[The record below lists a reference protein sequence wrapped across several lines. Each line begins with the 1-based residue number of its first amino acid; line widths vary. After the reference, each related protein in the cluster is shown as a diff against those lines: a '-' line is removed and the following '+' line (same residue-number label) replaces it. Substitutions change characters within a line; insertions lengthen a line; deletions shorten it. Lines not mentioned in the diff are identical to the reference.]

1 MTSCENLHLFGIRDF
16 RAKPGWLDI
25 LRSCPHLRLKWKPTY
40 PQKVLHAFP
49 FQRVRR
55 SYIHD
60 AMMQLAYEHRRISGR
75 LYDAIDLQSLT
86 QADPVTNH

>member
-16 RAKPGWLDI
+16 QAKSGWLDS

-60 AMMQLAYEHRRISGR
+60 AMMQLACEHRRISGR
-75 LYDAIDLQSLT
+75 RYDAINLQSLT